1 MSVKKPISKAKLKSL
16 KKLLEKKEDEFD
28 FLREKQKKID
38 YEIYQ
43 WEGLP
48 NPIQVVR
55 DFIMEK
61 GLKLYGGQ
69 ALHEHLIKH
78 KAGFYGKHEF
88 PDYDVF
94 SPDAWNH
101 AKELSDRLYKMGYY
115 FVEARSSILNDDHHQ
130 TYKVSVDLLP
140 ILDLTQVGCTAKKLK
155 NNDCDNCGRNLKG
168 ECMSIFNNIPCN
180 NLINYNPR
188 KVKNPTTYTETYDY
202 KNNKSLHPK
211 KMFVCDPTWL
221 KISMYRE
228 LTEPLSNPARLPKVG
243 KRLEIFEHYF
253 ETDIKTCKKLDYER
267 EVHKDIKP
275 VLKYIAEYV
284 KKNKLIN
291 YGATAYNFFVKGKK
305 NLGNLSIS
313 DYQVYSSDHKDGEVV
328 VLELLELLPKKFPKL
343 KFSSQEIINYWK
355 EVDTNSFVINVS
367 NGKNL
372 KFNNILT
379 ITDYETC
386 MPYLQYNGVRYV
398 TIDRLKYLYYRAVA
412 LKNVFKQIE
421 EQPMNYSCLLGNIL
435 AAEKDYHKKNKK
447 TKLSKFRRYVGK
459 CESDDVRKIE
469 VNLMD
474 MWGQKMKTLKKTK
487 YIIDSP
493 KDNYITKIYPM
504 PSEDLKL
511 PYKPAEQTIKQHIK
525 FHKDLKNKY
534 KSLDK
539 KNKKNKNKK
548 TRKQFKS
555 AQRLDEKIG
564 SLLE

>member
-1 MSVKKPISKAKLKSL
+1 MPVKKPFSKTKLKTL
-16 KKLLEKKEDEFD
+16 KALLTKKEDEFD
-28 FLREKQKKID
+28 FQREKQKKED

-43 WEGLP
+43 WDGMP

-69 ALHEHLIKH
+69 ALHEHLVKH

-101 AKELSDRLYKMGYY
+101 ARELADRLYKMGFY
-115 FVEARSSILNDDHHQ
+115 FTEARSSILNDEHHQ

-140 ILDLTQVGCTAKKLK
+140 ILDLTQVGCTARQLK
-155 NNDCDNCGRNLKG
+155 NKDCEKCGQGLDGK
-168 ECMSIFNNIPCN
+168 CMSIFNHIPCN

-188 KVKNPTTYTETYDY
+188 KVKNPKTYTETYDY
-202 KNNKSLHPK
+202 KTNKAIHPK

-253 ETDIKTCKKLDYER
+253 ETDIKTCSDINYKR
-267 EVHKDIKP
+267 EVHEDIKP
-275 VLKYIAEYV
+275 VLKYIGEYV

-291 YGATAYNFFVKGKK
+291 YGATAYNLFVKGKK

-313 DYQVYSSDHKDGEVV
+313 DYQVYSSSSKDGEVV
-328 VLELLELLPKKFPKL
+328 MLELLELLPKKFPKL
-343 KFSSQEIINYWK
+343 KFSKQEVINYWK

-372 KFNNILT
+372 KYNNILT
-379 ITDYETC
+379 ITDHDTC
-386 MPYLQYNGVRYV
+386 MPYLQYNGIRYV

-412 LKNVFKQIE
+412 LKEVFNQIE
-421 EQPMNYSCLLGNIL
+421 EQPMNYQCLLSNIL
-435 AAEKDYHKKNKK
+435 AAEKDYHKKHKK
-447 TKLSKFRRYVGK
+447 SKMSKFRRYVGK
-459 CESDDVRKIE
+459 CDADDVRKIE
-469 VNLMD
+469 INLMD

-493 KDNYITKIYPM
+493 KENYITKIYPM

-511 PYKPAEQTIKQHIK
+511 PYKPAEQSIKQHIK
-525 FHKDLKNKY
+525 YHKDLKRKY

-539 KNKKNKNKK
+539 RKRTKKIDKVSSARKINNRVGALTKN
-548 TRKQFKS
+548 
-555 AQRLDEKIG
+555 
-564 SLLE
+564 